1 MSDRLRPLDGVR
13 GIAALIIACFLHWHD
28 NINPNFV
35 LLRFWNGYL
44 DGRILVE
51 FFFLISGLT
60 FTAFYMKRIAN
71 SEVSFSDF
79 IYSRFVRLAPLYY
92 GTLFYV
98 TFMLILR
105 KIFSVG
111 TFTYQYNDVHHFVLN
126 LLMIQNYGLQTD
138 ANFNA
143 ISWTVCIEVL
153 MCIVFFVVCKMT
165 KTKHTYFAI
174 CWGLIIVGYTLEKS
188 DWKGSTFTLVNASI
202 GRGMIAFF
210 FGSLLYFLLLKAYQ
224 GGIRLKLIMFSILL
238 IVVSIYYFG
247 GVDVWSH
254 GDWWYML
261 SGFVFIIYPIMIYLI
276 TTVKLIRCFL
286 LLKPLQYLGKIS
298 FTIYMCHYPV
308 QLTMD
313 FINKVSKI
321 NGSYDNYFIW
331 GLYCVCV
338 VTISSIIN
346 AFYEKPLINW
356 LRKYKDKIW
365 KDEKLSKLEQF

>member
-126 LLMIQNYGLQTD
+126 LLMIQNYQPP
-138 ANFNA
+138 
-143 ISWTVCIEVL
+143 
-153 MCIVFFVVCKMT
+153 
-165 KTKHTYFAI
+165 TY
-174 CWGLIIVGYTLEKS
+174 
-188 DWKGSTFTLVNASI
+188 
-202 GRGMIAFF
+202 
-210 FGSLLYFLLLKAYQ
+210 
-224 GGIRLKLIMFSILL
+224 
-238 IVVSIYYFG
+238 
-247 GVDVWSH
+247 
-254 GDWWYML
+254 
-261 SGFVFIIYPIMIYLI
+261 
-276 TTVKLIRCFL
+276 
-286 LLKPLQYLGKIS
+286 
-298 FTIYMCHYPV
+298 
-308 QLTMD
+308 
-313 FINKVSKI
+313 SKI
-321 NGSYDNYFIW
+321 CVFCFCHLADNKKNNIH
-331 GLYCVCV
+331 
-338 VTISSIIN
+338 
-346 AFYEKPLINW
+346 
-356 LRKYKDKIW
+356 
-365 KDEKLSKLEQF
+365 

>member
-153 MCIVFFVVCKMT
+153 MYIVFFCYLQDDKN
-165 KTKHTYFAI
+165 KTHIFCYMLGADNCRIYTRKVRLERKHI
-174 CWGLIIVGYTLEKS
+174 
-188 DWKGSTFTLVNASI
+188 
-202 GRGMIAFF
+202 
-210 FGSLLYFLLLKAYQ
+210 
-224 GGIRLKLIMFSILL
+224 
-238 IVVSIYYFG
+238 YFG
-247 GVDVWSH
+247 
-254 GDWWYML
+254 
-261 SGFVFIIYPIMIYLI
+261 
-276 TTVKLIRCFL
+276 KC
-286 LLKPLQYLGKIS
+286 
-298 FTIYMCHYPV
+298 
-308 QLTMD
+308 
-313 FINKVSKI
+313 
-321 NGSYDNYFIW
+321 
-331 GLYCVCV
+331 
-338 VTISSIIN
+338 
-346 AFYEKPLINW
+346 
-356 LRKYKDKIW
+356 
-365 KDEKLSKLEQF
+365 